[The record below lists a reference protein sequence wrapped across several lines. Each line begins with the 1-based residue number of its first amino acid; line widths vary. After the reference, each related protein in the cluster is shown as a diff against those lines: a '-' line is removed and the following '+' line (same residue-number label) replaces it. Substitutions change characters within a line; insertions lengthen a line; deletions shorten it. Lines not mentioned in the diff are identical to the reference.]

1 MKEAH
6 YMHK

>member
-6 YMHK
+6 FY